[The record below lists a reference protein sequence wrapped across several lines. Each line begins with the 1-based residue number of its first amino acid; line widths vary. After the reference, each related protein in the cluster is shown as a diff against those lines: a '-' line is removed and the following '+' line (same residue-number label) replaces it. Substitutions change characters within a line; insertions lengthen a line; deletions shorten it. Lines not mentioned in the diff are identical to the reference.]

1 MQVFQTLVLE
11 VSVSRI
17 LFPGSQ
23 IYIFGEAPSEQVSAG
38 LRTQDLFLKK
48 YEDRR
53 PLKVIEDSEL
63 WIKSL

>member
-1 MQVFQTLVLE
+1 MQVFQTLVLK

-38 LRTQDLFLKK
+38 LQTQDLF
-48 YEDRR
+48 
-53 PLKVIEDSEL
+53 
-63 WIKSL
+63 